1 MELSNQVSHVM
12 MEYSKVIVS
21 YEPVRVTVVEEYLL
35 ILLVQLDIMMLV
47 RESMLESA
55 LMNVPLEVSL

>member
-1 MELSNQVSHVM
+1 M
-12 MEYSKVIVS
+12 MEYSIVIVS
-21 YEPVRVTVVEEYLL
+21 YEPVRVNVVEEYLL